1 MSHPSNAPSVDPSS
15 NGDIET
21 LSINTI
27 RFLSA
32 DGVERAKSGHP
43 GMPMGMAPAAYVLWS
58 RHMKHNPA
66 DPDWLDRDRFI
77 LSPGHGSMLLYS
89 LLHLCVYRAFSMDQ
103 LQNFRQLGS
112 LTAGHPLNF
121 FSNSIQTTA

>member
-32 DGVERAKSGHP
+32 DGVERAKSGDP
-43 GMPMGMAPAAYVLWS
+43 GMPMGMGPAADALRP
-58 RHMKHNPA
+58 RHVKHHPA
-66 DPDWLDRDRFI
+66 DPDGPDRDRFI
-77 LSPGHGSMLLYS
+77 LPAGPGAMLPDALLAVGGHG
-89 LLHLCVYRAFSMDQ
+89 
-103 LQNFRQLGS
+103 
-112 LTAGHPLNF
+112 AGTRGWLKHF
-121 FSNSIQTTA
+121 